1 MKSFI
6 GEEEDFKNSILN
18 FTGSQ
23 CREASTGEM

>member
-6 GEEEDFKNSILN
+6 GEEEDFKLYSN
-18 FTGSQ
+18 FSGSQ